1 MRAACVGWRVL
12 PDAAVASASV
22 VQRPP
27 RVPVRFVRVPGAERR
42 EQSGGSRAG
51 GELRGSLRAH
61 REGQSGLPGQ
71 TGNCW
76 WVLSRGMFEL
86 S

>member
-42 EQSGGSRAG
+42 EQSGGSRAEGAERARSCGARSVLIVRARADCPGRRETVG
-51 GELRGSLRAH
+51 G
-61 REGQSGLPGQ
+61 
-71 TGNCW
+71 
-76 WVLSRGMFEL
+76 F
-86 S
+86 